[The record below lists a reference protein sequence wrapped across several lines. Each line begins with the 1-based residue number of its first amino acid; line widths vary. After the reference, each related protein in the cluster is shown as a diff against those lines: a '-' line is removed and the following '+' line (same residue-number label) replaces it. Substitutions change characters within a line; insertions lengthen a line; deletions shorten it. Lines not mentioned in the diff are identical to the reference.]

1 MVYQKFKNLDK
12 YMMETTGDKIILN
25 DIRYNSLLDREKINN
40 ALITVYNEGTI
51 DMVPTCDCGEKRGA
65 YLLGSLCE
73 SCGTKV
79 RNLQDK
85 IDPLLWMQRIEDM
98 PKFMSPHMWLMLKSV
113 MGKKIDCMRWL
124 SDTSYN
130 PGTTIPDFLI
140 AIKNTFPDF
149 ERSYPYLVNN
159 IENIL
164 VFLQNQ
170 STFKTPKK
178 AATLS
183 GLIELYAA
191 NKDIVYSNYLP
202 IMNKKLFVIE
212 NTSKG
217 RYTNLDVAN
226 VIDTVLQFVKT
237 VNDPKLTPNKKSN
250 LMARTISDLSAIYG
264 QYNQTY
270 LSSKSGVFRKHIYG
284 GRSHF
289 TFRAVITSIPGP
301 HNYNEIY
308 SSWSIGVTVFR
319 PQLLNLLMKIG
330 YPYKKASSLLY
341 FAVNNYVKV
350 IDELLNKMLE
360 DSFIPGKIPIM
371 LQRNP
376 GLLQGSLQ
384 HVYITK
390 FKTDPGDFTISMS
403 ILITAAFNAD
413 FDGDELNAIVLVDA
427 KMERLAKTM
436 DPAHS
441 VPGRG
446 KIAEVS
452 GLLNLP
458 KPTIATISN
467 YLTFDDDSTKVT
479 TSGLMSKLKTVEVS
493 V

>member
-1 MVYQKFKNLDK
+1 MVYQVFKNLDK
-12 YMMETTGDKIILN
+12 YMMETTGDKLILN
-25 DIRYNSLLDREKINN
+25 HIRYNSLQDREKINN
-40 ALITVYNEGTI
+40 SLITVYNEGVI
-51 DMVPTCDCGEKRGA
+51 DMVPACDCGEKRGA
-65 YLLGSLCE
+65 YLLGTLCE

-85 IDPLLWMQRIEDM
+85 VDPILWMERVEGM
-98 PKFMSPHMWLMLKSV
+98 PMFMSPHMWLMLKSV

-130 PGTTIPDFLI
+130 PGTNIPDFLI
-140 AIKNTFPDF
+140 AIKNTFQDF
-149 ERSYPYLVNN
+149 ERSYPYLINN

-164 VFLQNQ
+164 VFLQNH
-170 STFKTPKK
+170 SSFKTPKK
-178 AATLS
+178 ASTIV
-183 GLIELYAA
+183 GLIELYKA
-191 NKDIVYSNYLP
+191 NKDIVYSNFLP
-202 IMNKKLFVIE
+202 IMNKKLFVVE

-217 RYTNLDVAN
+217 RYTNLGIAD

-237 VNDPKLTPNKKSN
+237 INDPKLTLNKKSN
-250 LMARTISDLSAIYG
+250 LMARTISDLASIYS
-264 QYNQTY
+264 YYDHTY
-270 LSSKSGVFRKHIYG
+270 LSSKTGVFRKHIYG

-308 SSWSIGVTVFR
+308 ASWSIGVTVFR
-319 PQLLNLLMKIG
+319 PQLLNLLMKKG
-330 YPYKKASSLLY
+330 YPYKKASSLLF
-341 FAVNNYVKV
+341 FAVNNYVPV
-350 IDELLNKMLE
+350 IDELLNKMLD

-390 FKTDPGDFTISMS
+390 FKKDPSDFTISMS

-413 FDGDELNAIVLVDA
+413 FDGDELNAIVLVDE
-427 KMERLAKTM
+427 KMEMLARTM
-436 DPAHS
+436 DPAFS

-446 KIAEVS
+446 KIAEIS

-467 YLTFDDDSTKVT
+467 YLTFDDNVVPANGDIMNS
-479 TSGLMSKLKTVEVS
+479 LKRVEVTI
-493 V
+493 